1 VSGPQAAAAS
11 YEIAPAIWAL
21 PHGLLLCGPTRTLV
35 VADAHLG
42 YEDVIGGAL
51 PLWSTTQAVA
61 TLAIAIA
68 HHGAREIVFLGDAIH
83 GSSMSQGA
91 ASHVAG
97 ALDTLRE
104 RCEVIAIAGNHEGRT
119 RGEKIL
125 GATVESLER
134 NGWLLT
140 HGDIFKPSYRC
151 IVGHLH
157 PSLSLGGGTT
167 IPAFL
172 GNDRLIVVPALTPYS
187 SGLDVLSTSCAAAI
201 RSLGALPEGL
211 TVIAADT
218 QRVYPFGRLDQ
229 LKATLR
235 RERKHTAPRSRF
247 RVPRLQSDR

>member
-1 VSGPQAAAAS
+1 M
-11 YEIAPAIWAL
+11 WAL
-21 PHGLLLCGPTRTLV
+21 PDGLLLCEPTRTLV

-83 GSSMSQGA
+83 GRSMSQGA
-91 ASHVAG
+91 AARVVG
-97 ALDTLRE
+97 ALDALRE

-119 RGEKIL
+119 RGVGVL
-125 GATVESLER
+125 GETVESLER
-134 NGWLLT
+134 HGWLLT
-140 HGDIFKPSYRC
+140 HGDIFKASYRC

-157 PSLSLGGGTT
+157 PSLSLGGGAS

-172 GNDRLIVVPALTPYS
+172 GNHRLIVVPALTPYS
-187 SGLDVLSTSCAAAI
+187 SGLDVLSTSCATAI
-201 RSLGALPEGL
+201 RGLGAPPEGL
-211 TVIAADT
+211 TVVAADS

-229 LKATLR
+229 LKATLQ
-235 RERKHTAPRSRF
+235 RERTLGLARSRL
-247 RVPRLQSDR
+247 RVPKLQSDR